1 MDLAVNGLR
10 LTGKRF
16 GVGRYVEYLL
26 RHWGTAERLPFDRI
40 KVYTPH
46 KIEPTAEIPE
56 GFEPHVIPAPGP
68 NGLWEQVFLPWHH
81 HPGDLLFCPSYTVP
95 LAARGKIVVTHLGSY
110 EAVPHEFAWRDRL
123 KTRILYQL
131 SARKAHRVI
140 TVSDSSKHDIQ
151 RYYGIPEAKVRV
163 IPLGVD
169 PAFRPLNRDDLND
182 AVRLRFFGTPQ
193 PYILFVG
200 KLSRRRNI
208 PDLIRAFGMLR
219 SENGTTHGLLLVGEN
234 TVGYD
239 LNALAR
245 ASGVEGLVQH
255 VPFATHTE
263 LVGIYNAAELFVYPS
278 SYEGFGIPV
287 LEAMACGVPTIT
299 LNNTAFREFAKDAAI
314 LADNGSAEAMYPA
327 MAKVLQSQEIRHE
340 MSARG
345 LRRAERFGW
354 AGIAQRTMDVLAE
367 VAGVS

>member
-1 MDLAVNGLR
+1 VDLAVNGLR

-26 RHWGTAERLPFDRI
+26 RHWGSTEGLPFDRI

-46 KIEPTAEIPE
+46 AIDAAAEMPV
-56 GFEPHVIPAPGP
+56 GFEHHVIPSRGP
-68 NGLWEQVFLPWHH
+68 NGLWEQVALPWRHRRQ
-81 HPGDLLFCPSYTVP
+81 DLLFCPSYTVP

-123 KTRILYQL
+123 KTRLMYQL
-131 SARKAHRVI
+131 SARKADLVI
-140 TVSDSSKHDIQ
+140 TVSESSKHDIQ
-151 RYYGIPEAKVRV
+151 RYYGIPEGKIRV

-169 PAFRPLNRDDLND
+169 PAFRPLNRDDLNNE
-182 AVRLRFFGTPQ
+182 VRQRFFGTPRR
-193 PYILFVG
+193 YILFVG

-219 SENGTTHGLLLVGEN
+219 SENGITHGLLLVGEN
-234 TVGYD
+234 SVGYD

-255 VPFATHTE
+255 LPFATHSE
-263 LVGIYNAAELFVYPS
+263 LVGIYNAADLFVYPS

-287 LEAMACGVPTIT
+287 LEAMACGIPTIT
-299 LNNTAFREFAKDAAI
+299 LNNTAFREFAMDAAI
-314 LADNGSAEAMYPA
+314 LADNGSAEAMHPA
-327 MAKVLQSQEIRHE
+327 MATVLQSQEIRRE

-345 LRRAERFGW
+345 LRRVECFGW

-367 VAGVS
+367 VAEVN